1 MWVIERLPVTLTKL
15 FLGVALEFAHA
26 GGNCDVF
33 GLNDLPGLVFA
44 GGLQAGAL
52 AGVLVHAVIHS
63 SAHAA
68 KD

>member
-1 MWVIERLPVTLTKL
+1 MPVAIAM
-15 FLGVALEFAHA
+15 F
-26 GGNCDVF
+26 F